1 MRTAITEVQI
11 KVRGLSLPTYS
22 ESDSFHEVCM
32 GSSEARGLTCHRP
45 TDIDRDMQSCT
56 SLKERGP
63 SGVQRLTCDSG
74 YLLDHQARCRTAMPW
89 PETSV
94 HCSAGMY
101 ETSPATQEWQLDR
114 RTRRQQ
120 RQLES
125 VLQRRAAMAIVEP
138 RSEAPTPTAA
148 AACGCACRTATPVS
162 RAKSRTCLHC
172 KCIEVSGHGI
182 AVRHRA

>member
-89 PETSV
+89 PETSM
-94 HCSAGMY
+94 H
-101 ETSPATQEWQLDR
+101 
-114 RTRRQQ
+114 
-120 RQLES
+120 
-125 VLQRRAAMAIVEP
+125 LQCRHVRDFARDTGVAARRAHP
-138 RSEAPTPTAA
+138 QAA
-148 AACGCACRTATPVS
+148 AAAGVGASEEGCD
-162 RAKSRTCLHC
+162 
-172 KCIEVSGHGI
+172 GH
-182 AVRHRA
+182 R